1 MLAVLVALLLISILV
16 ASFYLQ
22 TRDSTSFA
30 TVSVAQKIASAN
42 ADMGLQEGIRR
53 VRGAQVP
60 VGGIS
65 PCTQAEVDTNTCAGA
80 FVGPMISGPAN
91 VDLANGGGLRYQ
103 FIVYLIDLGDPLAGG
118 TSRRYVIRSTGFYGQ
133 NLNAPGLVTSIVEA
147 EVQMNS
153 GFSFN
158 CVGSYECI

>member
-1 MLAVLVALLLISILV
+1 MLAVLLAILLISILV

-22 TRDSTSFA
+22 TRDSSSFA
-30 TVSVAQKIASAN
+30 SVSVAQKIASAN

-53 VRGAQVP
+53 VRAAQLP
-60 VGGIS
+60 VGGIT

-80 FVGPMISGPAN
+80 FVSPLVTGPAG

-118 TSRRYVIRSTGFYGQ
+118 ASKRYIVRSTGYFGQ

-153 GFSFN
+153 GFSYT